1 MSQTGGRFVL
11 VVRGGKIQ
19 MKFRLIISGLLISL
33 SASAALAHPVSY
45 QDGVGLMS
53 YNSAKMNELLLTYS
67 FTPRFAIAN
76 TYLRDSKSEFYIPR
90 ANFLLKRWN
99 NDDSQG
105 NIYFSGGSGLEKFGG
120 QSSSAH
126 LGEVVLDWEDREFY
140 TYFEHLY
147 IRRNNTQNLEIPLQ
161 DYNHSKLRLGFA
173 PFLADY
179 EDLNIWFITQF
190 EKHNEDKQIDATQFL
205 RFYRKNV
212 LWEIG
217 AGFDGSIAFNF
228 MIHL

>member
-1 MSQTGGRFVL
+1 MNIQNSLLVL
-11 VVRGGKIQ
+11 V
-19 MKFRLIISGLLISL
+19 LGLNTGV
-33 SASAALAHPVSY
+33 AQAHPVSY
-45 QDGVGLMS
+45 QDGIGIMS
-53 YNSAKMNELLLTYS
+53 YNSQKMNELLLTYS
-67 FTPRFAIAN
+67 FTPRFAVAH

-99 NDDSQG
+99 ESESQA
-105 NIYFSGGSGLEKFGG
+105 NVYLSLGSGLEQFG
-120 QSSSAH
+120 SKASSAH
-126 LGEVVLDWEDREFY
+126 LGELVLDWESRKYY

-147 IRRNNTQNLEIPLQ
+147 IKRENTTNAAIPLQ
-161 DYNHSKLRLGFA
+161 DYNHTKLRFGIA
-173 PFLADY
+173 PFLGDY

-190 EKHNEDKQIDATQFL
+190 EKHNDENQISSTQFL

-217 AGFDGSIAFNF
+217 AGFDGSFAFNF

>member
-1 MSQTGGRFVL
+1 MCIKQ
-11 VVRGGKIQ
+11 
-19 MKFRLIISGLLISL
+19 IILGLLTSL
-33 SASAALAHPVSY
+33 LSMMAVAHPVSY
-45 QDGVGLMS
+45 QDGIGIMS
-53 YNSAKMNELLLTYS
+53 YNSQKMNELLLTYS
-67 FTPRFAIAN
+67 FTPRFAVAN

-99 NDDSQG
+99 EPNSQANFYISAG
-105 NIYFSGGSGLEKFGG
+105 TGLEKFGS
-120 QSSSAH
+120 QTSSAH
-126 LGEVVLDWEDREFY
+126 LGEVVLDWESRKYY
-140 TYFEHLY
+140 TYLEHLY
-147 IRRNNTQNLEIPLQ
+147 IRRSNTANPLIPIQ
-161 DYNHSKLRLGFA
+161 DYNHTKLRMGFA

-179 EDLNIWFITQF
+179 EDLNIWFISQF
-190 EKHNEDKQIDATQFL
+190 EKHNEESQIEAIQFL